1 MSNEHTV
8 KSYEEEL
15 RYLIDSVIKMGSL
28 TESQLVDSMDAVIK
42 VDKDS
47 IDKIIKSDDEI
58 NKFRSKIDT
67 QIMTLLVK
75 RAPMAI
81 DLRETISSLKIS
93 QDLERIGDLSKSN
106 AKKVKPLPL
115 DLPEELLGNLKRLGD
130 LVIKQLNDVLDSY
143 VNKNYDKAKEVWEK
157 DEQVDDLT
165 YIAMESVID
174 FLSKEAD
181 LKEKLFSNKMN
192 GKIFIIE
199 DEPSIIQLVQHNL
212 EKNGFIVSSSVN
224 GNDGLKELKKFQPD
238 LLLLDWMLPDLSGI
252 EICKNI
258 RKDNSIKNLPVIM
271 LTAKGEEEDKIKGLD
286 SGVDDYLT
294 KPFSFN
300 ELMARIKAVLRRS
313 NPNTVSD
320 NLEFEDLVLDRIEK
334 RVYRDKKEIQ
344 LGPTEFRLL
353 EFSLVNPKRV
363 YSRDQ
368 ILENV
373 WPNNIN
379 VESRTI
385 DVHIRRLR
393 KSINIQNKKELI
405 RTVRSSGY
413 SLI

>member
-1 MSNEHTV
+1 
-8 KSYEEEL
+8 
-15 RYLIDSVIKMGSL
+15 
-28 TESQLVDSMDAVIK
+28 
-42 VDKDS
+42 
-47 IDKIIKSDDEI
+47 
-58 NKFRSKIDT
+58 
-67 QIMTLLVK
+67 
-75 RAPMAI
+75 
-81 DLRETISSLKIS
+81 
-93 QDLERIGDLSKSN
+93 
-106 AKKVKPLPL
+106 
-115 DLPEELLGNLKRLGD
+115 
-130 LVIKQLNDVLDSY
+130 
-143 VNKNYDKAKEVWEK
+143 
-157 DEQVDDLT
+157 
-165 YIAMESVID
+165 
-174 FLSKEAD
+174 
-181 LKEKLFSNKMN
+181 MN

-212 EKNGFIVSSSVN
+212 EKEGFIVSSSEN
-224 GNDGLKELKKFQPD
+224 GNEGLKQLKKFEPN

-258 RKDNSIKNLPVIM
+258 RKDNKFKSLPIIM

-300 ELMARIKAVLRRS
+300 ELLARIKAILRRS
-313 NPNTVSD
+313 NPEIVSD
-320 NLEFEDLVLDRIEK
+320 NLEYEDLFLDRIEK
-334 RVYRDKKEIQ
+334 RVFRNKEEIK

-353 EFSLVNPKRV
+353 EFFLMNPKRV

-373 WPNNIN
+373 WPNNVN

-393 KSINIQNKKELI
+393 QSINIDNTKELI
-405 RTVRSSGY
+405 RTVRASGY

>member
-1 MSNEHTV
+1 
-8 KSYEEEL
+8 
-15 RYLIDSVIKMGSL
+15 
-28 TESQLVDSMDAVIK
+28 
-42 VDKDS
+42 
-47 IDKIIKSDDEI
+47 
-58 NKFRSKIDT
+58 
-67 QIMTLLVK
+67 
-75 RAPMAI
+75 
-81 DLRETISSLKIS
+81 
-93 QDLERIGDLSKSN
+93 
-106 AKKVKPLPL
+106 
-115 DLPEELLGNLKRLGD
+115 
-130 LVIKQLNDVLDSY
+130 
-143 VNKNYDKAKEVWEK
+143 
-157 DEQVDDLT
+157 
-165 YIAMESVID
+165 
-174 FLSKEAD
+174 
-181 LKEKLFSNKMN
+181 MN

-258 RKDNSIKNLPVIM
+258 WKDNSIKNLPVIM

-300 ELMARIKAVLRRS
+300 ELKSRIKAVLRRS
-313 NPNTVSD
+313 NPNTVSN
-320 NLEFEDLVLDRIEK
+320 NLTYDDLNLDRIEK
-334 RVYRDKKEIQ
+334 RVYRDDQEIQ

-353 EFSLVNPKRV
+353 EFFLVNPKRV

-373 WPNNIN
+373 WPNNVN

-393 KSINIQNKKELI
+393 KSINIKNKKELI

>member
-1 MSNEHTV
+1 
-8 KSYEEEL
+8 
-15 RYLIDSVIKMGSL
+15 
-28 TESQLVDSMDAVIK
+28 
-42 VDKDS
+42 
-47 IDKIIKSDDEI
+47 
-58 NKFRSKIDT
+58 
-67 QIMTLLVK
+67 
-75 RAPMAI
+75 
-81 DLRETISSLKIS
+81 
-93 QDLERIGDLSKSN
+93 
-106 AKKVKPLPL
+106 
-115 DLPEELLGNLKRLGD
+115 
-130 LVIKQLNDVLDSY
+130 
-143 VNKNYDKAKEVWEK
+143 
-157 DEQVDDLT
+157 
-165 YIAMESVID
+165 
-174 FLSKEAD
+174 
-181 LKEKLFSNKMN
+181 MN

-212 EKNGFIVSSSVN
+212 EKNGFIVSSSLN

-258 RKDNSIKNLPVIM
+258 RKDNSFKNLPVIM

-300 ELMARIKAVLRRS
+300 ELMARIKAVLRRT

-320 NLEFEDLVLDRIEK
+320 NLKFDDLMLDRIEK
-334 RVYRDKKEIQ
+334 RVFRDGQEIK

-353 EFSLVNPKRV
+353 DFFLTNPKRV

-368 ILENV
+368 ILESV
-373 WPNNIN
+373 WPNNVN

-393 KSINIQNKKELI
+393 QSVNLKNKKELI

>member
-1 MSNEHTV
+1 
-8 KSYEEEL
+8 
-15 RYLIDSVIKMGSL
+15 
-28 TESQLVDSMDAVIK
+28 
-42 VDKDS
+42 
-47 IDKIIKSDDEI
+47 
-58 NKFRSKIDT
+58 
-67 QIMTLLVK
+67 
-75 RAPMAI
+75 
-81 DLRETISSLKIS
+81 
-93 QDLERIGDLSKSN
+93 
-106 AKKVKPLPL
+106 
-115 DLPEELLGNLKRLGD
+115 
-130 LVIKQLNDVLDSY
+130 
-143 VNKNYDKAKEVWEK
+143 
-157 DEQVDDLT
+157 
-165 YIAMESVID
+165 
-174 FLSKEAD
+174 
-181 LKEKLFSNKMN
+181 MN

-212 EKNGFIVSSSVN
+212 EKNGFIVLSSVN
-224 GNDGLKELKKFQPD
+224 GNDGLRELKKFQPD

-252 EICKNI
+252 DICKNI
-258 RKDNSIKNLPVIM
+258 RKDNSFKDLPIIM

-320 NLEFEDLVLDRIEK
+320 NLEFEDLVLERIEK

-353 EFSLVNPKRV
+353 EFFLVNPKRV

>member
-1 MSNEHTV
+1 MLHIESRNIKLSNDINNND
-8 KSYEEEL
+8 Y
-15 RYLIDSVIKMGSL
+15 INIK
-28 TESQLVDSMDAVIK
+28 
-42 VDKDS
+42 
-47 IDKIIKSDDEI
+47 
-58 NKFRSKIDT
+58 
-67 QIMTLLVK
+67 
-75 RAPMAI
+75 
-81 DLRETISSLKIS
+81 
-93 QDLERIGDLSKSN
+93 
-106 AKKVKPLPL
+106 
-115 DLPEELLGNLKRLGD
+115 
-130 LVIKQLNDVLDSY
+130 
-143 VNKNYDKAKEVWEK
+143 
-157 DEQVDDLT
+157 
-165 YIAMESVID
+165 
-174 FLSKEAD
+174 
-181 LKEKLFSNKMN
+181 
-192 GKIFIIE
+192 
-199 DEPSIIQLVQHNL
+199 
-212 EKNGFIVSSSVN
+212 
-224 GNDGLKELKKFQPD
+224 KELNEIF
-238 LLLLDWMLPDLSGI
+238 

-258 RKDNSIKNLPVIM
+258 RKDNSFKNLPVIM

-353 EFSLVNPKRV
+353 EFFLVNPKRV

>member
-1 MSNEHTV
+1 MH
-8 KSYEEEL
+8 
-15 RYLIDSVIKMGSL
+15 
-28 TESQLVDSMDAVIK
+28 
-42 VDKDS
+42 
-47 IDKIIKSDDEI
+47 
-58 NKFRSKIDT
+58 
-67 QIMTLLVK
+67 
-75 RAPMAI
+75 
-81 DLRETISSLKIS
+81 
-93 QDLERIGDLSKSN
+93 
-106 AKKVKPLPL
+106 
-115 DLPEELLGNLKRLGD
+115 
-130 LVIKQLNDVLDSY
+130 
-143 VNKNYDKAKEVWEK
+143 
-157 DEQVDDLT
+157 
-165 YIAMESVID
+165 
-174 FLSKEAD
+174 
-181 LKEKLFSNKMN
+181 

-212 EKNGFIVSSSVN
+212 EKEGFIVSSSEN
-224 GNDGLKELKKFQPD
+224 GNEGLKQLKKFEPN

-258 RKDNSIKNLPVIM
+258 RKDNKFKSLQIIM

-300 ELMARIKAVLRRS
+300 ELLARIKAILRRS
-313 NPNTVSD
+313 NPEIVSD
-320 NLEFEDLVLDRIEK
+320 NLEYEDLFLDRIEK
-334 RVYRDKKEIQ
+334 RVFRNKEEIK

-353 EFSLVNPKRV
+353 EFFLMNPKRV

-373 WPNNIN
+373 WPNNVN

-393 KSINIQNKKELI
+393 QSINIDNTKELI
-405 RTVRSSGY
+405 RTVRASGY

>member
-1 MSNEHTV
+1 
-8 KSYEEEL
+8 
-15 RYLIDSVIKMGSL
+15 
-28 TESQLVDSMDAVIK
+28 
-42 VDKDS
+42 
-47 IDKIIKSDDEI
+47 
-58 NKFRSKIDT
+58 
-67 QIMTLLVK
+67 
-75 RAPMAI
+75 
-81 DLRETISSLKIS
+81 
-93 QDLERIGDLSKSN
+93 
-106 AKKVKPLPL
+106 
-115 DLPEELLGNLKRLGD
+115 
-130 LVIKQLNDVLDSY
+130 
-143 VNKNYDKAKEVWEK
+143 
-157 DEQVDDLT
+157 
-165 YIAMESVID
+165 
-174 FLSKEAD
+174 
-181 LKEKLFSNKMN
+181 MN

-212 EKNGFIVSSSVN
+212 EKNGFLVSSSLN

-258 RKDNSIKNLPVIM
+258 RKDNSFKNLPVIM

-320 NLEFEDLVLDRIEK
+320 NLKFDDLMLDRIEK
-334 RVYRDKKEIQ
+334 RVFRDGQEIK
-344 LGPTEFRLL
+344 LGPTEFKLL
-353 EFSLVNPKRV
+353 EFFLTNPKRV

-368 ILENV
+368 ILESV
-373 WPNNIN
+373 WPNNVN

-393 KSINIQNKKELI
+393 QSVNLKNKKELI

>member
-1 MSNEHTV
+1 
-8 KSYEEEL
+8 
-15 RYLIDSVIKMGSL
+15 
-28 TESQLVDSMDAVIK
+28 
-42 VDKDS
+42 
-47 IDKIIKSDDEI
+47 
-58 NKFRSKIDT
+58 
-67 QIMTLLVK
+67 
-75 RAPMAI
+75 
-81 DLRETISSLKIS
+81 
-93 QDLERIGDLSKSN
+93 
-106 AKKVKPLPL
+106 
-115 DLPEELLGNLKRLGD
+115 
-130 LVIKQLNDVLDSY
+130 
-143 VNKNYDKAKEVWEK
+143 
-157 DEQVDDLT
+157 
-165 YIAMESVID
+165 
-174 FLSKEAD
+174 
-181 LKEKLFSNKMN
+181 MN

-199 DEPSIIQLVQHNL
+199 DESSIIKLIEHNL
-212 EKNGFIVSSSVN
+212 KKNGFVVSSSDN

-258 RKDNSIKNLPVIM
+258 RKDNSFKNLPVIL
-271 LTAKGEEEDKIKGLD
+271 LTAKGEEEDKIKGLN

-320 NLEFEDLVLDRIEK
+320 NLKFDDLMLDRIEK
-334 RVYRDKKEIQ
+334 RVFRDGQEIK

-353 EFSLVNPKRV
+353 EFFLTNPKRV

-368 ILENV
+368 ILESV
-373 WPNNIN
+373 WPNNVN

-393 KSINIQNKKELI
+393 QSVNLKNKKELI

>member
-1 MSNEHTV
+1 
-8 KSYEEEL
+8 
-15 RYLIDSVIKMGSL
+15 
-28 TESQLVDSMDAVIK
+28 
-42 VDKDS
+42 
-47 IDKIIKSDDEI
+47 
-58 NKFRSKIDT
+58 
-67 QIMTLLVK
+67 
-75 RAPMAI
+75 
-81 DLRETISSLKIS
+81 
-93 QDLERIGDLSKSN
+93 
-106 AKKVKPLPL
+106 
-115 DLPEELLGNLKRLGD
+115 
-130 LVIKQLNDVLDSY
+130 
-143 VNKNYDKAKEVWEK
+143 
-157 DEQVDDLT
+157 
-165 YIAMESVID
+165 
-174 FLSKEAD
+174 
-181 LKEKLFSNKMN
+181 MN

-212 EKNGFIVSSSVN
+212 EKEGFIISSAIN
-224 GNDGLKELKKFQPD
+224 GDEGLKELKKFKPN

-258 RKDNSIKNLPVIM
+258 RKDINFKSLPIIM
-271 LTAKGEEEDKIKGLD
+271 LTAKGEEEDKIKGLE

-300 ELMARIKAVLRRS
+300 ELLARIKAVLRRS
-313 NPNTVSD
+313 DPKIVSD
-320 NLEFEDLVLDRIEK
+320 ELKFEDLKLDRIEK
-334 RVYRDKKEIQ
+334 RVFRDNIEVL

-353 EFSLVNPKRV
+353 EFFLTNPKRV

-373 WPNNIN
+373 WPNNVN

-393 KSINIQNKKELI
+393 KSINLKDKRELI

>member
-1 MSNEHTV
+1 MS
-8 KSYEEEL
+8 
-15 RYLIDSVIKMGSL
+15 
-28 TESQLVDSMDAVIK
+28 
-42 VDKDS
+42 
-47 IDKIIKSDDEI
+47 
-58 NKFRSKIDT
+58 
-67 QIMTLLVK
+67 
-75 RAPMAI
+75 
-81 DLRETISSLKIS
+81 
-93 QDLERIGDLSKSN
+93 
-106 AKKVKPLPL
+106 
-115 DLPEELLGNLKRLGD
+115 
-130 LVIKQLNDVLDSY
+130 
-143 VNKNYDKAKEVWEK
+143 
-157 DEQVDDLT
+157 
-165 YIAMESVID
+165 
-174 FLSKEAD
+174 
-181 LKEKLFSNKMN
+181 

-212 EKNGFIVSSSVN
+212 EKEGFIVSSSTN
-224 GNDGLKELKKFQPD
+224 GNNGLKELKKFEPH
-238 LLLLDWMLPDLSGI
+238 LLLLDWMLPDLSGV

-258 RKDNSIKNLPVIM
+258 RKDIKLKNLPIIM

-300 ELMARIKAVLRRS
+300 ELLARIKAVLRRS
-313 NPNTVSD
+313 DPKIVSD
-320 NLEFEDLVLDRIEK
+320 YIEFDDLKLNRNERRVFRSDIE
-334 RVYRDKKEIQ
+334 IT

-353 EFSLVNPKRV
+353 EFFLLNPKRV

-393 KSINIQNKKELI
+393 KSVNLKNKKELI
-405 RTVRSSGY
+405 RTVRSAGY

>member
-1 MSNEHTV
+1 
-8 KSYEEEL
+8 
-15 RYLIDSVIKMGSL
+15 
-28 TESQLVDSMDAVIK
+28 
-42 VDKDS
+42 
-47 IDKIIKSDDEI
+47 
-58 NKFRSKIDT
+58 
-67 QIMTLLVK
+67 
-75 RAPMAI
+75 
-81 DLRETISSLKIS
+81 
-93 QDLERIGDLSKSN
+93 
-106 AKKVKPLPL
+106 
-115 DLPEELLGNLKRLGD
+115 
-130 LVIKQLNDVLDSY
+130 
-143 VNKNYDKAKEVWEK
+143 
-157 DEQVDDLT
+157 
-165 YIAMESVID
+165 
-174 FLSKEAD
+174 
-181 LKEKLFSNKMN
+181 MN

-212 EKNGFIVSSSVN
+212 EKNGFIISSSLN

-258 RKDNSIKNLPVIM
+258 RKDNSFKNLPVIM

-294 KPFSFN
+294 KHFSFN

-320 NLEFEDLVLDRIEK
+320 NLKFDDLMLDRIEK
-334 RVYRDKKEIQ
+334 RVFRDGQEIK

-353 EFSLVNPKRV
+353 DFFLTNPKRV

-368 ILENV
+368 ILESV
-373 WPNNIN
+373 WPNNVN

-393 KSINIQNKKELI
+393 QSVNLKNKRELI

>member
-1 MSNEHTV
+1 
-8 KSYEEEL
+8 
-15 RYLIDSVIKMGSL
+15 
-28 TESQLVDSMDAVIK
+28 
-42 VDKDS
+42 
-47 IDKIIKSDDEI
+47 
-58 NKFRSKIDT
+58 
-67 QIMTLLVK
+67 
-75 RAPMAI
+75 
-81 DLRETISSLKIS
+81 
-93 QDLERIGDLSKSN
+93 
-106 AKKVKPLPL
+106 
-115 DLPEELLGNLKRLGD
+115 
-130 LVIKQLNDVLDSY
+130 
-143 VNKNYDKAKEVWEK
+143 
-157 DEQVDDLT
+157 
-165 YIAMESVID
+165 
-174 FLSKEAD
+174 
-181 LKEKLFSNKMN
+181 MN

-212 EKNGFIVSSSVN
+212 EKNGFIVSSSFN

-258 RKDNSIKNLPVIM
+258 RKDNSFKNLPVIM

-320 NLEFEDLVLDRIEK
+320 NLKFDDLMLDRIEK
-334 RVYRDKKEIQ
+334 RVFRDGQEIK

-353 EFSLVNPKRV
+353 DFFLTNPKRV

-368 ILENV
+368 ILESV
-373 WPNNIN
+373 WPNNVN

-393 KSINIQNKKELI
+393 QSVNLKNKRELI

>member
-1 MSNEHTV
+1 MS
-8 KSYEEEL
+8 
-15 RYLIDSVIKMGSL
+15 
-28 TESQLVDSMDAVIK
+28 
-42 VDKDS
+42 
-47 IDKIIKSDDEI
+47 
-58 NKFRSKIDT
+58 
-67 QIMTLLVK
+67 
-75 RAPMAI
+75 
-81 DLRETISSLKIS
+81 
-93 QDLERIGDLSKSN
+93 
-106 AKKVKPLPL
+106 
-115 DLPEELLGNLKRLGD
+115 
-130 LVIKQLNDVLDSY
+130 
-143 VNKNYDKAKEVWEK
+143 
-157 DEQVDDLT
+157 
-165 YIAMESVID
+165 
-174 FLSKEAD
+174 
-181 LKEKLFSNKMN
+181 

-212 EKNGFIVSSSVN
+212 EKEGFIVSSSIN
-224 GNDGLKELKKFQPD
+224 GNNGLKELKKFEPN
-238 LLLLDWMLPDLSGI
+238 LLLLDWMLPDLSGV

-258 RKDNSIKNLPVIM
+258 RKDIKLKNLPIIM

-300 ELMARIKAVLRRS
+300 ELLARIKAVLRRS
-313 NPNTVSD
+313 DPKIVSD
-320 NLEFEDLVLDRIEK
+320 YIEFDDLKLNRNERRVFRSDIE
-334 RVYRDKKEIQ
+334 IT

-353 EFSLVNPKRV
+353 EFFLLNPKRV

-393 KSINIQNKKELI
+393 KSVNLKNKKELI
-405 RTVRSSGY
+405 RTVRSAGY

>member
-1 MSNEHTV
+1 
-8 KSYEEEL
+8 
-15 RYLIDSVIKMGSL
+15 
-28 TESQLVDSMDAVIK
+28 
-42 VDKDS
+42 
-47 IDKIIKSDDEI
+47 
-58 NKFRSKIDT
+58 
-67 QIMTLLVK
+67 
-75 RAPMAI
+75 
-81 DLRETISSLKIS
+81 
-93 QDLERIGDLSKSN
+93 
-106 AKKVKPLPL
+106 
-115 DLPEELLGNLKRLGD
+115 
-130 LVIKQLNDVLDSY
+130 
-143 VNKNYDKAKEVWEK
+143 
-157 DEQVDDLT
+157 
-165 YIAMESVID
+165 
-174 FLSKEAD
+174 
-181 LKEKLFSNKMN
+181 MN

-320 NLEFEDLVLDRIEK
+320 NLKFEDLVLDRIEK

-353 EFSLVNPKRV
+353 EFFLVNPKRV

>member
-1 MSNEHTV
+1 MS
-8 KSYEEEL
+8 
-15 RYLIDSVIKMGSL
+15 
-28 TESQLVDSMDAVIK
+28 
-42 VDKDS
+42 
-47 IDKIIKSDDEI
+47 
-58 NKFRSKIDT
+58 
-67 QIMTLLVK
+67 
-75 RAPMAI
+75 
-81 DLRETISSLKIS
+81 
-93 QDLERIGDLSKSN
+93 
-106 AKKVKPLPL
+106 
-115 DLPEELLGNLKRLGD
+115 
-130 LVIKQLNDVLDSY
+130 
-143 VNKNYDKAKEVWEK
+143 
-157 DEQVDDLT
+157 
-165 YIAMESVID
+165 
-174 FLSKEAD
+174 
-181 LKEKLFSNKMN
+181 

-212 EKNGFIVSSSVN
+212 EKEGFIVSSSIN
-224 GNDGLKELKKFQPD
+224 GNNGLKELKKFEPN

-258 RKDNSIKNLPVIM
+258 RKDMKLKSLPIIM

-300 ELMARIKAVLRRS
+300 ELLARIKAVLRRS
-313 NPNTVSD
+313 DPKIVSEYI
-320 NLEFEDLVLDRIEK
+320 EFDDLKLNRNERRVFRSNIE
-334 RVYRDKKEIQ
+334 IT

-353 EFSLVNPKRV
+353 EFFLLNPKRV

-393 KSINIQNKKELI
+393 KSVNLKNKKELI
-405 RTVRSSGY
+405 RTVRSAGY

>member
-1 MSNEHTV
+1 MS
-8 KSYEEEL
+8 
-15 RYLIDSVIKMGSL
+15 
-28 TESQLVDSMDAVIK
+28 
-42 VDKDS
+42 
-47 IDKIIKSDDEI
+47 
-58 NKFRSKIDT
+58 
-67 QIMTLLVK
+67 
-75 RAPMAI
+75 
-81 DLRETISSLKIS
+81 
-93 QDLERIGDLSKSN
+93 
-106 AKKVKPLPL
+106 
-115 DLPEELLGNLKRLGD
+115 
-130 LVIKQLNDVLDSY
+130 
-143 VNKNYDKAKEVWEK
+143 
-157 DEQVDDLT
+157 
-165 YIAMESVID
+165 
-174 FLSKEAD
+174 
-181 LKEKLFSNKMN
+181 

-212 EKNGFIVSSSVN
+212 EKEGFIVSSSIN
-224 GNDGLKELKKFQPD
+224 GNNGLKELKKFEPN

-258 RKDNSIKNLPVIM
+258 RKDMKLKSLPIIM

-300 ELMARIKAVLRRS
+300 ELLARIKAVLRRS
-313 NPNTVSD
+313 DPKIVSD
-320 NLEFEDLVLDRIEK
+320 YIEFDDLKLNRNERRVFRSNIE
-334 RVYRDKKEIQ
+334 IT

-353 EFSLVNPKRV
+353 EFFLLNPKRV

-393 KSINIQNKKELI
+393 KSVNLKNKKELI
-405 RTVRSSGY
+405 RTVRSAGY

>member
-1 MSNEHTV
+1 
-8 KSYEEEL
+8 
-15 RYLIDSVIKMGSL
+15 
-28 TESQLVDSMDAVIK
+28 
-42 VDKDS
+42 
-47 IDKIIKSDDEI
+47 
-58 NKFRSKIDT
+58 
-67 QIMTLLVK
+67 
-75 RAPMAI
+75 
-81 DLRETISSLKIS
+81 
-93 QDLERIGDLSKSN
+93 
-106 AKKVKPLPL
+106 
-115 DLPEELLGNLKRLGD
+115 
-130 LVIKQLNDVLDSY
+130 
-143 VNKNYDKAKEVWEK
+143 
-157 DEQVDDLT
+157 
-165 YIAMESVID
+165 
-174 FLSKEAD
+174 
-181 LKEKLFSNKMN
+181 MN

-212 EKNGFIVSSSVN
+212 EKNGFLVSSSVN

-258 RKDNSIKNLPVIM
+258 RKDNSFKNLPVIM

-320 NLEFEDLVLDRIEK
+320 NLKFDDLMLDRIEK
-334 RVYRDKKEIQ
+334 RVFRDGQEIK

-353 EFSLVNPKRV
+353 EFFLTNPKRV

-368 ILENV
+368 ILESV
-373 WPNNIN
+373 WPNNVN

-393 KSINIQNKKELI
+393 QSVNLKNKKELI